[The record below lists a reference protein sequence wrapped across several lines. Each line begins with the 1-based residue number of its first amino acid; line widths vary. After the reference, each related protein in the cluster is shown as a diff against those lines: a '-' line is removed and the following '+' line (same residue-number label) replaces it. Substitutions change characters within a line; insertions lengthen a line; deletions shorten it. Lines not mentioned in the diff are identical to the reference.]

1 MSSGIDSCSSKSGT
15 CAFCGEHLSN
25 TSSPIPATY
34 DAPSDEGRG
43 TFSKLKPLRWR
54 FLTNKAPRT
63 KFMCSACA
71 EKRQKPQVIDQRPLN
86 LDSSWSSSFETPQQR
101 EERNYKHRT
110 VSDQALRLEH
120 LHEPRDSKAQQQKRE
135 KLQAEQRR
143 RLESQRRA
151 QEQPRAEG
159 RRRGSSQTQH
169 GVLQPFT
176 NHCMSR
182 ESIPR
187 HRAAEI
193 KARTSVPKQRASVE
207 STTRPR
213 KSSSGRSEPRGS
225 EKKGQRLS
233 STADILGMSRS
244 LELPPNYFG
253 MSSSSPKFCA
263 ASAPEDSPLD
273 WRQLEMQLPQALPR
287 KQNETEEERQRRR
300 SASYAHMLLRMRRHY
315 DAVQVT
321 NGHPAT
327 APPRRIRPE
336 RRASVRNVKGA
347 LVKEDL
353 IKEDDPTNASFAI
366 DLDYLGAYKD
376 AR

>member
-25 TSSPIPATY
+25 TSSPIPVTY

-182 ESIPR
+182 KSIPITVQLKSR
-187 HRAAEI
+187 LG
-193 KARTSVPKQRASVE
+193 
-207 STTRPR
+207 RPCQ
-213 KSSSGRSEPRGS
+213 SSEPR
-225 EKKGQRLS
+225 
-233 STADILGMSRS
+233 
-244 LELPPNYFG
+244 
-253 MSSSSPKFCA
+253 
-263 ASAPEDSPLD
+263 
-273 WRQLEMQLPQALPR
+273 
-287 KQNETEEERQRRR
+287 
-300 SASYAHMLLRMRRHY
+300 LR
-315 DAVQVT
+315 
-321 NGHPAT
+321 
-327 APPRRIRPE
+327 APPARESQAADAPSLADPKRRV
-336 RRASVRNVKGA
+336 S
-347 LVKEDL
+347 D
-353 IKEDDPTNASFAI
+353 
-366 DLDYLGAYKD
+366 
-376 AR
+376 

>member
-25 TSSPIPATY
+25 TSSPIPVTY

-143 RLESQRRA
+143 RLETLHEPLHV
-151 QEQPRAEG
+151 QEVDP
-159 RRRGSSQTQH
+159 
-169 GVLQPFT
+169 
-176 NHCMSR
+176 N
-182 ESIPR
+182 

-193 KARTSVPKQRASVE
+193 KARTSVPKQQASVE

-253 MSSSSPKFCA
+253 MSSSSPNA
-263 ASAPEDSPLD
+263 APEAERD
-273 WRQLEMQLPQALPR
+273 RR
-287 KQNETEEERQRRR
+287 RRQRRR

-315 DAVQVT
+315 DAVQVNGT